1 MAAALYAT
9 GVLNPQ
15 TVDSPVNVARWD
27 GVVAVFASAV
37 ASASEKTDKRKTRD
51 ETAGG
56 AVAALLATRAAAE
69 TLARSPPN
77 STPHASRA
85 KLLNL
90 LRDAYHDAAAVS
102 AQHGD
107 DRHARLEVTAG
118 ELLLDALVGEL
129 DDARVSKQCDENEK
143 SALERDLAGMLR
155 QHVRESLRAAAAV
168 AGVRAGGVS
177 ASSSPSTKA
186 GDKGDK
192 GGDKIGD
199 NKIDGSPDADV
210 TNVTAAAR
218 NLGSLDDGGAG
229 WLEHAART
237 RAAGAFREPLAAA
250 AIRALTNLASVDPKL
265 FGVCVRECAQSACAL
280 VGVGRNP
287 VAKELADLFAGP
299 IADVLVPFAAGVT
312 NGNGRGVETEG
323 EKEDEVEVDEKD
335 DHPSTP
341 ASLKPVDVS
350 KPDHSPVPIG
360 SPIQGDGVLE
370 PAAEERAEDLT

>member
-1 MAAALYAT
+1 MFT
-9 GVLNPQ
+9 
-15 TVDSPVNVARWD
+15 
-27 GVVAVFASAV
+27 
-37 ASASEKTDKRKTRD
+37 
-51 ETAGG
+51 
-56 AVAALLATRAAAE
+56 VAALLATRAAAE
-69 TLARSPPN
+69 TLARSPPS

-186 GDKGDK
+186 GDKGNKGDK
-192 GGDKIGD
+192 GGDKIGGD
-199 NKIDGSPDADV
+199 NKIDGSPEADV
-210 TNVTAAAR
+210 ANVTAAAR

-312 NGNGRGVETEG
+312 NGNGRGVQTEG
-323 EKEDEVEVDEKD
+323 EKEDEVEVDEED
-335 DHPSTP
+335 QPPTP
-341 ASLKPVDVS
+341 APLKPVDVS

-370 PAAEERAEDLT
+370 PAAEERAEDLA

>member
-1 MAAALYAT
+1 M
-9 GVLNPQ
+9 
-15 TVDSPVNVARWD
+15 
-27 GVVAVFASAV
+27 
-37 ASASEKTDKRKTRD
+37 
-51 ETAGG
+51 
-56 AVAALLATRAAAE
+56 AALLATRAAAE
-69 TLARSPPN
+69 TLARSPPT

-143 SALERDLAGMLR
+143 SAWERDLAGMLR

-199 NKIDGSPDADV
+199 NKMDGSPDADV

-265 FGVCVRECAQSACAL
+265 FAVCVRECAQSACAL

-312 NGNGRGVETEG
+312 NGNGHGETPEG

-335 DHPSTP
+335 DPSTP
-341 ASLKPVDVS
+341 APLKPVDVS

-360 SPIQGDGVLE
+360 SPGSRGDGVLE
-370 PAAEERAEDLT
+370 PAAEERAEDLA

>member
-1 MAAALYAT
+1 M
-9 GVLNPQ
+9 
-15 TVDSPVNVARWD
+15 
-27 GVVAVFASAV
+27 
-37 ASASEKTDKRKTRD
+37 TR
-51 ETAGG
+51 
-56 AVAALLATRAAAE
+56 V
-69 TLARSPPN
+69 
-77 STPHASRA
+77 
-85 KLLNL
+85 
-90 LRDAYHDAAAVS
+90 
-102 AQHGD
+102 
-107 DRHARLEVTAG
+107 
-118 ELLLDALVGEL
+118 
-129 DDARVSKQCDENEK
+129 
-143 SALERDLAGMLR
+143 
-155 QHVRESLRAAAAV
+155 
-168 AGVRAGGVS
+168 
-177 ASSSPSTKA
+177 
-186 GDKGDK
+186 DK

-265 FGVCVRECAQSACAL
+265 FAVCVRECAQSACAL

-312 NGNGRGVETEG
+312 NGNGRGEIETEG

-341 ASLKPVDVS
+341 APLKPVDVS

-360 SPIQGDGVLE
+360 SPGSRGDGVLE
-370 PAAEERAEDLT
+370 PAAEERAEDLA

>member
-1 MAAALYAT
+1 M
-9 GVLNPQ
+9 
-15 TVDSPVNVARWD
+15 
-27 GVVAVFASAV
+27 
-37 ASASEKTDKRKTRD
+37 
-51 ETAGG
+51 
-56 AVAALLATRAAAE
+56 ATRAAAE

-129 DDARVSKQCDENEK
+129 DDARVSKQSDEK
-143 SALERDLAGMLR
+143 SAWERDLAGMLR

-177 ASSSPSTKA
+177 ASSSPSTKG
-186 GDKGDK
+186 GDKGADK
-192 GGDKIGD
+192 GGDKIGGD

-323 EKEDEVEVDEKD
+323 EKED
-335 DHPSTP
+335 
-341 ASLKPVDVS
+341 
-350 KPDHSPVPIG
+350 
-360 SPIQGDGVLE
+360 GV
-370 PAAEERAEDLT
+370 

>member
-1 MAAALYAT
+1 MFT
-9 GVLNPQ
+9 
-15 TVDSPVNVARWD
+15 
-27 GVVAVFASAV
+27 
-37 ASASEKTDKRKTRD
+37 
-51 ETAGG
+51 G

-69 TLARSPPN
+69 TLARSPPT

-129 DDARVSKQCDENEK
+129 DDARVSKQCDEK
-143 SALERDLAGMLR
+143 SAWERDLAGMLR

-177 ASSSPSTKA
+177 ASSSPSTKG
-186 GDKGDK
+186 GDKGADK
-192 GGDKIGD
+192 GGDKTGGD
-199 NKIDGSPDADV
+199 KIDGSPDADV

-312 NGNGRGVETEG
+312 NGNGRGETPEG
-323 EKEDEVEVDEKD
+323 EKEDGVEVDEE

-341 ASLKPVDVS
+341 LKPVDVS

-360 SPIQGDGVLE
+360 SPGSRGDGVLE
-370 PAAEERAEDLT
+370 PAAEERPEDLA

>member
-1 MAAALYAT
+1 LFT
-9 GVLNPQ
+9 
-15 TVDSPVNVARWD
+15 
-27 GVVAVFASAV
+27 
-37 ASASEKTDKRKTRD
+37 
-51 ETAGG
+51 
-56 AVAALLATRAAAE
+56 VAALLATRAAAE
-69 TLARSPPN
+69 TLARSPPT

-192 GGDKIGD
+192 GGDKTGD
-199 NKIDGSPDADV
+199 NKIDGSPDADA

-265 FGVCVRECAQSACAL
+265 FAVCVRECAQSACAL

-312 NGNGRGVETEG
+312 NGNGRGEKSETEG
-323 EKEDEVEVDEKD
+323 EKEDEVEVDEED
-335 DHPSTP
+335 QPPTP
-341 ASLKPVDVS
+341 APLKPVDVS

>member
-1 MAAALYAT
+1 M
-9 GVLNPQ
+9 
-15 TVDSPVNVARWD
+15 
-27 GVVAVFASAV
+27 
-37 ASASEKTDKRKTRD
+37 
-51 ETAGG
+51 
-56 AVAALLATRAAAE
+56 ATRAAAE

-129 DDARVSKQCDENEK
+129 DDARVSKQSDEK
-143 SALERDLAGMLR
+143 SAWERDLAGMLR

-177 ASSSPSTKA
+177 ASSSPSTKG
-186 GDKGDK
+186 GDKGADK
-192 GGDKIGD
+192 GGDKIGGD

-312 NGNGRGVETEG
+312 NGNGRGEKPEG
-323 EKEDEVEVDEKD
+323 EKEDEVEKDEE

-341 ASLKPVDVS
+341 LKPVDVS

-370 PAAEERAEDLT
+370 PAAEERAEDLA